1 MAFTL
6 KIGSEAIDFTLPATN
21 GIEYSLSDFSDDI
34 LVIFFTC
41 NHCPYVINSDE
52 DTRSIADDFRDKGV
66 QFVGIN
72 ANSETTKPN
81 DSFEKMEERIKE
93 HRFPWI
99 YLRDKN
105 QDIAKKYGALKT
117 PHFYVFDKS
126 RILVYTG
133 RSVDSPRDMTK
144 TTEHNLRDVLTDI
157 TSENPPRIQTT
168 NPIGCNVKWEGQD
181 EHWMPAEACDLI

>member
-52 DTRSIADDFRDKGV
+52 DTRSIADDFREKGV

-81 DSFEKMEERIKE
+81 DSFEKMEERMKE

-126 RILVYTG
+126 RTLVYTG

-157 TSENPPRIQTT
+157 TSGNPPAYKQ
-168 NPIGCNVKWEGQD
+168 PIPLDV
-181 EHWMPAEACDLI
+181 M

>member
-6 KIGSEAIDFTLPATN
+6 EIGCKAIDFMLPATD
-21 GIEYSLSDFSDDI
+21 GKEYSLSDFSEDI

-52 DTRSIADDFRDKGV
+52 DTRSIADDFIKKGV
-66 QFVGIN
+66 RFIGIN

-81 DSFEKMEERIKE
+81 DSFEKMVERMKE
-93 HRFPWI
+93 HNFPWT

-105 QDIAKKYGALKT
+105 QAIAKKYGALKT

-126 RILVYTG
+126 RTLVYTG
-133 RSVDSPRDMTK
+133 RSVDSPRDIKK

-157 TSENPPRIQTT
+157 SNGNTPRIQIT

-181 EHWMPAEACDLI
+181 EHWMPTEACDLI